1 MTALSHSIK
10 AAAAVLVISTPTA
23 HAAPLP
29 HPDQM
34 INYAV
39 VDQDLHDVL
48 IGIAAQLGLR
58 AEISPHVQGRVHG
71 RLPPATARTMLDRL
85 AALYGFDW
93 YCEDRTLF
101 ISSYQ
106 EAVSKVLPLGPVSST
121 ALTQTLRQL
130 GISDHRWPLHVTN
143 SSDVVAVSGPPQYA
157 ALVDQTIAALAQ
169 SVKTNVAEVRVFRG
183 TAASP

>member
-1 MTALSHSIK
+1 MTALSHSLK
-10 AAAAVLVISTPTA
+10 TAAAVLLISTPTA
-23 HAAPLP
+23 QAAPLP
-29 HPDQM
+29 NPDQT

-39 VDQDLHDVL
+39 VDQDLRDVL
-48 IGIAAQLGLR
+48 IGIATQLGLR

-106 EAVSKVLPLGPVSST
+106 EAVSKVLPLGPVSPT
-121 ALTQTLRQL
+121 TLMQALRQL
-130 GISDHRWPLHVTN
+130 GISDGRWPLHVT
-143 SSDVVAVSGPPQYA
+143 SSTDVVAVSGPPQYA
-157 ALVDQTIAALAQ
+157 ALVDQTLAALAQ
-169 SVKTNVAEVRVFRG
+169 SVKTNLAEVRVFRG